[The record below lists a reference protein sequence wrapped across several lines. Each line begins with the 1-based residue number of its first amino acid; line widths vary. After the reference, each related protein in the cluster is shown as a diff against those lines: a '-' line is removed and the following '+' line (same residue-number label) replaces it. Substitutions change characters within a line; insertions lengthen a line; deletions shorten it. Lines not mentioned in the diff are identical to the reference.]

1 MLFIEVRVSESTE
14 TDRVDGAGLLFRGD
28 WVALSGLPLCLN
40 VHPQGV
46 ALG

>member
-1 MLFIEVRVSESTE
+1 MSESTE
-14 TDRVDGAGLLFRGD
+14 TDKSAEAGLLFRVD
-28 WVALSGLPLCLN
+28 WGALAGLSAFLN